1 MDVTINE
8 TPINV
13 PAEIATWGDLLDWLE
28 TDHLKA
34 GQCITH
40 VSLDGQE
47 TLNYR
52 DVLICDQH
60 LGSVG
65 NVDVKSGDFDNVIR
79 ESLTELDQELR
90 AARAASAEI
99 ITLFENRKE
108 EEAYARLA
116 ALLDSVR
123 IFFTIFSEDLG
134 WADMPDAEISQK
146 EFSAVLER
154 ALTQLIAAQENR
166 FWVSICDVIE
176 YEINPILDAWLKL
189 VERTH
194 ERIN

>member
-40 VSLDGQE
+40 VSLDGEE